1 MEELERN
8 KQEKKKR
15 HRRKIHIEETFLN
28 RKGNTMNRE
37 ITRIKKI
44 IAFDV
49 ICFSIVLFLTM
60 IQVNKLEKRVDELQT
75 SMETTLTETKTETT
89 ETETTETETESET
102 KMEIET
108 NDYVHIH
115 NGYVY
120 IECTVT
126 ELNWETFTVLLP
138 NGTLETF
145 NMVSDPPIDEEG
157 NPWITVVWFRVSTE
171 LYNDLNAWEVISL
184 E

>member
-1 MEELERN
+1 
-8 KQEKKKR
+8 
-15 HRRKIHIEETFLN
+15 
-28 RKGNTMNRE
+28 MNRE

-89 ETETTETETESET
+89 ETETESET

-145 NMVSDPPIDEEG
+145 NMVQDPPIDDEG
-157 NPWITVVWFRVSTE
+157 NPWITVVWFRVPTE